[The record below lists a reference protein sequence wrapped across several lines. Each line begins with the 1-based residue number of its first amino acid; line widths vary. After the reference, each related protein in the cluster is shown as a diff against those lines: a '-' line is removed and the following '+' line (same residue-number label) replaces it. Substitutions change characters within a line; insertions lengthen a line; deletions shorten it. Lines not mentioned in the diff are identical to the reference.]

1 MYRIDLISNLD
12 QSTFRFN
19 QHTVHSNEKHMVHNR
34 NQILKAIAE
43 HRDIIRSFGVS
54 QLALFGSGARDERT
68 KTSDLDFVVEF
79 DKKSFDGYM
88 DLKFYLEDLFNCSV
102 DLVPI
107 NTIKPRLRETILG
120 ESVYA
125 EGL

>member
-1 MYRIDLISNLD
+1 MDKLSGLPKENTYPGKGRIFKEPAFSMYRIDLISNLD

-88 DLKFYLEDLFNCSV
+88 DLKFYL
-102 DLVPI
+102 
-107 NTIKPRLRETILG
+107 
-120 ESVYA
+120 
-125 EGL
+125 